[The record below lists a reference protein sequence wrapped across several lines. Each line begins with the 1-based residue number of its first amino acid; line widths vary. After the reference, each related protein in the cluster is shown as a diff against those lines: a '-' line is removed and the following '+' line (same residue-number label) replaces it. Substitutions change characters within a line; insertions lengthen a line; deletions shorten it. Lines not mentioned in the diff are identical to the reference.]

1 MSRNNEE
8 KAVYVV
14 SFISSSF
21 WYIEDFSI
29 TDERKITN
37 NNNEMFIENK
47 YVNRKLKRRGELIS
61 YHKRLWEDQQ
71 RVGFQSL

>member
-37 NNNEMFIENK
+37 VAQRKNTKQTIESFIA
-47 YVNRKLKRRGELIS
+47 
-61 YHKRLWEDQQ
+61 
-71 RVGFQSL
+71 